1 MKKAVDITLQKHLD
15 SLEKAMAERK
25 KIDDKS
31 KVYQL
36 PLWIEPVR
44 GTPNPVLRGALFAA
58 VQGKDCHYMERQLLA
73 CQKGLQIRFTGK
85 QLNQSDLDVWEQAL
99 HLARHHPLGTRCE
112 FSAHS
117 FLKALGRRTGKSDH
131 EWLKDVFARLMGC
144 GVELT
149 NQQEHKTYGGSLLE
163 FFRDEQTGRYVIHFN
178 PKILAFYDGGWTAID
193 WKDRQLLRGKPLA
206 LWLHGYLASHAKPYP
221 VKIETLQV
229 LSGSHNK
236 GKKGFKQ
243 RLKAAL
249 DELKIIS
256 FINGYEFEGENVVI
270 DKPPTPSQQRY
281 LERQ

>member
-1 MKKAVDITLQKHLD
+1 MKKIDVALQKSLD
-15 SLEKAMAERK
+15 SLGKAMAERK

-36 PLWIEPVR
+36 PLWSEPVR

-58 VQGKDCHYMERQLLA
+58 VQGKDCRYMERQLLA

-99 HLARHHPLGTRCE
+99 HLARYHPLGTRCE

-149 NQQEHKTYGGSLLE
+149 DQKEQKTYGGSLLE
-163 FFRDEQTGRYVIHFN
+163 FFRDEQTGRYAIHFN

-221 VKIETLQV
+221 VKIETLQN

-236 GKKGFKQ
+236 EKKGFKQ
-243 RLKAAL
+243 KLKVAL
-249 DELKIIS
+249 DELKRIE
-256 FINGYEFEGENVVI
+256 FINGYEFDGENVVI

>member
-1 MKKAVDITLQKHLD
+1 MKKIDVTLQKSLD
-15 SLEKAMAERK
+15 SLQKAMTERN
-25 KIDDKS
+25 KIDDKA

-36 PLWIEPVR
+36 PLWVEPVR

-58 VQGKDCHYMERQLLA
+58 VQGKDCRYMERQLLA

-249 DELKIIS
+249 DELKQID
-256 FINGYEFEGENVVI
+256 FINGYEFDGENVVI